1 MDLRI
6 ILKTDD
12 IDFDCLEGLKRDGY
26 EVTKEDLE
34 EYVEMFHS
42 KKYGHILQDYV
53 NIYIKGYENTNHFDM
68 IESYVILNKLYQQ
81 EEFKQAI
88 DLVKEVCFGVN

>member
-12 IDFDCLEGLKRDGY
+12 IDFDSLEGLKRDGY

-34 EYVEMFHS
+34 EYVERFQ
-42 KKYGHILQDYV
+42 KYGHILKDYV
-53 NIYIKGYENTNHFDM
+53 NVYIKGYENNSHFDM

-81 EEFKQAI
+81 EEFRQAI
-88 DLVKEVCFGVN
+88 DLVKEICFGN

>member
-6 ILKTDD
+6 VLKTDD
-12 IDFDCLEGLKRDGY
+12 IDFDSLEGLKRDGY

-34 EYVEMFHS
+34 EYVERFQ
-42 KKYGHILQDYV
+42 KYGHILQDYV
-53 NIYIKGYENTNHFDM
+53 NIYIKGYEQTYPFDM

-88 DLVKEVCFGVN
+88 DTVREVCFGVN